1 MEMRATDIWGKARE
15 ELKKEIG
22 EQSFQNWLAPIKV
35 ISFDNNQITLEVPNA
50 FTSDWIKSHYLERI
64 KDILKRVSGE
74 EIGVEFSVG
83 KAPIVSSEFGVRLP
97 AGEAGSS
104 EITIPRAPWSRDL
117 NPKYTFEGFVVGP
130 SNRFA
135 QAACLAVAESPA
147 RRYNPLFIY
156 GGVGLGKTHLLH
168 AIGHFILNKN
178 PNRKVMYVTTEKF
191 MNEMINAIQHGT
203 ILKFRNKY
211 RTIDVLLV
219 DDIQF
224 LANKESTQ
232 EEFFHTF
239 NELHNSSKQIVIS
252 CDRLSKDIPAL
263 EERLKSRFAWGLT
276 VDIKPPDLET
286 RIAILKK
293 KAEIDNLSIPEEVIF
308 FIANGIKSNIR
319 DMEGSLI
326 RVVAFSSLT
335 KNPITEELAKE
346 VLKDSLEKEEEK
358 RITIDLIQKAVAAH
372 FDLHIADM
380 KAQKRTKAIAFPRQI
395 AMYLSRNL
403 TDSSLPEIGE
413 NFGGR
418 DHTTVMHAYDK
429 IKERLEKDL
438 DFGKTI
444 ERLIKEIKE

>member
-1 MEMRATDIWGKARE
+1 MDIWEKVLA
-15 ELKKEIG
+15 ELVKEVG
-22 EQSFQNWLAPIKV
+22 EQQFVNWLKPIKALPL
-35 ISFDNNQITLEVPNA
+35 DNNLITLEVPSQ
-50 FTSDWIKSHYLERI
+50 FSSDWIRTHYLERI
-64 KDILKRVSGE
+64 KTILKDVSGE
-74 EIGVEFSVG
+74 IIEVKFT
-83 KAPIVSSEFGVRLP
+83 IVPSPVVKSEDSPVPPQAILP
-97 AGEAGSS
+97 
-104 EITIPRAPWSRDL
+104 SRNL
-117 NPKYTFEGFVVGP
+117 NPKYTFGGFVSGP

-135 QAACLAVAESPA
+135 HAACTAVAEAPA
-147 RRYNPLFIY
+147 KRYNPLFIY

-168 AIGHFILNKN
+168 AIGHFILNKK
-178 PNRKVMYVTTEKF
+178 PDMKILYVTTETF
-191 MNEMINAIQHGT
+191 MNEMINAIQHGI
-203 ILKFRNKY
+203 ILKFRNRY
-211 RTIDVLLV
+211 RSIDTLLI

-252 CDRLSKDIPAL
+252 CDRPSKEIPDL
-263 EERLKSRFAWGLT
+263 VERLKSRFEWGLT

-293 KAEIDNLSIPEEVIF
+293 KVEIDKLTIPEEVIF
-308 FIANGIKSNIR
+308 LIANGVKSNIR

-335 KNPITEELAKE
+335 NNPITEDLAKE
-346 VLKDSLEKEEEK
+346 VLKDKLESGEEK
-358 RITIDLIQKAVAAH
+358 RITIELIQKIVANY

-403 TDSSLPEIGE
+403 TDASLPEIGE

-418 DHTTVMHAYDK
+418 DHTTVMHGYDK
-429 IKERLEKDL
+429 IKEKLEKDPN
-438 DFGKTI
+438 FGKTI
-444 ERLIKEIKE
+444 ERLTKEIKE